1 MQIDKKAVEL
11 FSTSDMKSSLES
23 VYSGVPGGS
32 CSNSTHCC
40 SESVNTFY
48 AEFLNMVQYLK
59 SVNLLEKYSKRALNY
74 YLKELVEPMKCPML
88 QDSGLC
94 VMYEARPLPCRIF
107 GHLSREDYEEN
118 YEAVLEENLEA
129 AADLKRELNIIVPES
144 VSCHKVEY
152 CTNFCSDSGMTLD
165 ERDDLVD
172 ELFMIDSRFLSQDL
186 LDPENFSL
194 SLVQWFAYALLGRE
208 RAGELRIKVSQEI
221 SLSGNSETLT
231 AVMSELNSL

>member
-1 MQIDKKAVEL
+1 MQIDSRAIDF
-11 FSTSDMKSSLES
+11 FSTSLMKSSLDSIYEK
-23 VYSGVPGGS
+23 VPGGS
-32 CSNSTHCC
+32 CANSTHCC

-48 AEFLNMVQYLK
+48 SEYLNMVLYLK
-59 SVNLLEKYSKRALNY
+59 SINQLEEYSRRALSY

-88 QDSGLC
+88 QDNGLC
-94 VMYEARPLPCRIF
+94 VLYEARPLPCRVF

-129 AADLKRELNIIVPES
+129 AADLRRELNIVVPDS

-152 CTNFCSDSGMTLD
+152 CRNFCSEGGMTLD

-172 ELFMIDSRFLSQDL
+172 DLFMLDSRFLAEDL

-208 RAGELRIKVSQEI
+208 RAGELRITVSQEI
-221 SLSGNSETLT
+221 SQTGGSETLT
-231 AVMSELNSL
+231 TVMNELL